1 MCRPQPYSSTVL
13 LFGIGQSQTEYIDL
27 DTSAIE
33 ICCPT
38 EGVVESIEW
47 FADNTRVTTSS
58 KFTIGSNYL
67 RVSGGFVDGC
77 VTYTCRAS
85 FSSRI
90 VSQSTEVCAGSES
103 IYTGNKQDN
112 ILFGLAVLL

>member
-1 MCRPQPYSSTVL
+1 MCRPQPSSSTVL

-38 EGVVESIEW
+38 EGVVESVEW

-67 RVSGGFVDGC
+67 HVSGGFVDGC

-85 FSSRI
+85 FTSRV

-103 IYTGNKQDN
+103 THTVNKQDT
-112 ILFGLAVLL
+112 ILFGAVFL